1 MWGQGTPKTDANP
14 VGLLSSVGTVNTQSS
29 VFPAFDGVSLRTGVD
44 SMLPLYSSKRG
55 PTFWVG
61 EVLSSEE
68 ENGLH
73 GQPQTH
79 PQVPFRTELEAFS
92 PHP

>member
-1 MWGQGTPKTDANP
+1 MDANP

-55 PTFWVG
+55 KI
-61 EVLSSEE
+61 S
-68 ENGLH
+68 
-73 GQPQTH
+73 
-79 PQVPFRTELEAFS
+79 
-92 PHP
+92 